1 MMMPANYSAVNA
13 EIVYGGA
20 GIGDYL
26 PDVWSSKNVKT
37 LSTNVLTILSNSFT
51 NLLVKQT
58 LGTMFGG
65 NWGGDDGVKLF
76 GSDGSVTAL
85 FKYKRDDT
93 GINADL
99 GEMNTF
105 NKFMT
110 ALGTAAAVYTLG
122 TTNAKSFI
130 GSAKVVDVNGNY
142 IKF

>member
-1 MMMPANYSAVNA
+1 
-13 EIVYGGA
+13 
-20 GIGDYL
+20 
-26 PDVWSSKNVKT
+26 
-37 LSTNVLTILSNSFT
+37 
-51 NLLVKQT
+51 
-58 LGTMFGG
+58 MFGG